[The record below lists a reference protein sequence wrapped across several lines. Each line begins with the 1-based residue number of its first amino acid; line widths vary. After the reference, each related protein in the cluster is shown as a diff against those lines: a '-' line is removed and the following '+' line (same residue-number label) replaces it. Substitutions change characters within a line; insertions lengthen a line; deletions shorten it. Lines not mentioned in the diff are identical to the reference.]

1 MVAAVNHI
9 LCNSYLLQILLTRV
23 CMVGINYCGGV
34 YKGCFGIQLMQL
46 YKVLIVVIGNVFAR
60 KINVSAQNGVSIRIT
75 LAYNLPTA
83 VYKGVAVL
91 RGGY

>member
-1 MVAAVNHI
+1 MVAAVNYV
-9 LCNSYLLQILLTRV
+9 LCNSYLLQILLSRV
-23 CMVGINYCGGV
+23 CVVGINYCGGV
-34 YKGCFGIQLMQL
+34 CKGCFGIQLMQL
-46 YKVLIVVIGNVFAR
+46 YKVFIVVIGNIFAC
-60 KINVSAQNGVSIRIT
+60 KINISAQNGMCIWVA